1 MRLGVQEVI
10 SKVSF
15 HNFSSNSNGIRY
27 ISEALI
33 EQRRLCITGG
43 DPIRKPNE
51 VWVIV
56 DSVVSLSELNVSER

>member
-15 HNFSSNSNGIRY
+15 HNLSSNANGIRY
-27 ISEALI
+27 ISEAPI
-33 EQRRLCITGG
+33 EQRRLCITGI
-43 DPIRKPNE
+43 DPITKPNE

-56 DSVVSLSELNVSER
+56 DSVVP